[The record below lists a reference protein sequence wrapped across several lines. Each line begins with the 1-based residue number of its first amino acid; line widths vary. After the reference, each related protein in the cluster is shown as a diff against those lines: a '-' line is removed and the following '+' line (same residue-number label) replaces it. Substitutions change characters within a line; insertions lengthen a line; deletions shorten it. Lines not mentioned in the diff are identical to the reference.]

1 MAVSLK
7 LALMAKARVW
17 SRVMR
22 KMMMMAVVY
31 LVKNITLLMLMIK
44 RLMSLMITGEREWI

>member
-1 MAVSLK
+1 VAVSLK

-17 SRVMR
+17 NRVKT
-22 KMMMMAVVY
+22 KMMIAAVY

-44 RLMSLMITGEREWI
+44 RLMSLMISGEREWI